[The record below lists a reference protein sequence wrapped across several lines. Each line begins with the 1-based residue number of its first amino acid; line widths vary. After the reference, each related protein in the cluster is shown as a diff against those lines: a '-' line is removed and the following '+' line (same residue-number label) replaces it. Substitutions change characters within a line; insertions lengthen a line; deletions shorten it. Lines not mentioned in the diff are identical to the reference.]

1 MAKQDF
7 AAGPLYS
14 GAGGQNLDALQ
25 ANDYNWT
32 VSTKTASYALLA
44 ADVGTRIAMNVA
56 TANTVTVNT
65 SLFAAGDVV
74 KLQNIGA
81 GITTVT
87 AGTATVSGAGGFTL
101 TQYQEGWLYF
111 VSAGVSI
118 FYKSA
123 GGSGMTLISAAT
135 FSGATT
141 ASLPADSF
149 TATYQNY
156 LLRVVLSSVNVAG
169 DILSLRLRAAGAD
182 DSANSYYGSS
192 TGAQGGTTAYLSNNP
207 ATSLQLAYLSATAG
221 RVAGDIIIR
230 APKEAVRTRF
240 THSII
245 GVQAG
250 DTVACG
256 WVGGGFFDVATVF
269 DALTLIG
276 TSNIAGNY
284 QLFGFANA

>member
-1 MAKQDF
+1 MGANAITSVPKFQDTE
-7 AAGPLYS
+7 A
-14 GAGGQNLDALQ
+14 
-25 ANDYNWT
+25 
-32 VSTKTASYALLA
+32 
-44 ADVGTRIAMNVA
+44 
-56 TANTVTVNT
+56 
-65 SLFAAGDVV
+65 LFASEITA
-74 KLQNIGA
+74 IGGVPVFA
-81 GITTVT
+81 T
-87 AGTATVSGAGGFTL
+87 TATRDAGFGGVDEKVLAQGQMCFVEAGNL
-101 TQYQEGWLYF
+101 TQYYDGAAWVTL
-111 VSAGVSI
+111 
-118 FYKSA
+118 
-123 GGSGMTLISAAT
+123 GGGLTLITAAT

-141 ASLPADSF
+141 ASLPANSF
-149 TATYQNY
+149 TSAYQNY
-156 LLRVVLSSVNVAG
+156 LLRLVLSGANAAG

-182 DSANSYYGSS
+182 AAANSYYGSS

-250 DTVACG
+250 DTVSVG

-269 DALTLIG
+269 DAATLIG
-276 TSNIAGNY
+276 TSIIAGNY